1 MHHKA
6 IISYGRAES
15 LTIHGQCSCGTG
27 GDFGS
32 SYDASLYLAKHLQG
46 LTGIST
52 GELVDETL
60 PPQTEAPAPVP
71 EVESEAGASE
81 TATVEEPVSE

>member
-60 PPQTEAPAPVP
+60 PPTPEVPAPVP
-71 EVESEAGASE
+71 EAGASE

>member
-1 MHHKA
+1 MHHRA

-32 SYDASLYLAKHLQG
+32 SYDAGLYLSRHLQG

-60 PPQTEAPAPVP
+60 PPTPDAPAPVP
-71 EVESEAGASE
+71 EVEAGASE